1 MSLKIYVKPTGVL
14 RANSYL
20 VTKDDKTAVAID
32 CGGAELFDYAKEK
45 NLEIR
50 YILLTHGHFD
60 HIAGC
65 ASPYVKNVKIG
76 ASVNEVKLI
85 NSADNLANDFGVE
98 LPEIRVSFTFADG
111 DVLNLCGMQF
121 KVIATPGHTAG
132 GVCFKIEN
140 NLFTGDTLF
149 CESVGRTDFPTGDSH
164 SLISSIKEKLFTLED
179 CIVYPGHEE
188 GTTLSHEKK
197 YNFYIR

>member
-20 VTKDDKTAVAID
+20 VTSDNKTAVAID

-65 ASPYVKNVKIG
+65 ASPYAENIKTG
-76 ASVNEVKLI
+76 ASIKEVKLI
-85 NSADNLANDFGVE
+85 NSADNLACDFGVM
-98 LPEIRVSFTFADG
+98 LPEIRISFTFDDG
-111 DVLNLCGMQF
+111 DVLNLCGIEF
-121 KVIATPGHTAG
+121 KVIATLGHTVG
-132 GVCFKIEN
+132 GVCFKAEN

-149 CESVGRTDFPTGDSH
+149 CESVGRTDFPTGNS
-164 SLISSIKEKLFTLED
+164 SALTSSIKEKLFTLED

-188 GTTLSHEKK
+188 ETTLANEKK